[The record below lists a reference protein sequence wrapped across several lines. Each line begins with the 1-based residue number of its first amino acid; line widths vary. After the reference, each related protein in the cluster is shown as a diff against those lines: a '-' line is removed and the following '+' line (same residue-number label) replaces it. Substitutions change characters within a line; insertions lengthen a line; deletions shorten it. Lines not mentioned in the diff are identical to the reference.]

1 MVVVVTR
8 VSGDG
13 TTSGTGPSHH
23 MCHGAAQH
31 CSQHPHTHSPSPP
44 HSHVPCVA
52 PPSPPVPPVTCH
64 CPLLPCVP
72 THLLLCH
79 HHLLLVRVTT
89 VCCPADAEQR
99 TSPCPLYTG
108 TVQPWDPAVQ
118 YSALYRAPGPRR
130 QSALAVISSTT
141 SMPRSLRSASL
152 PSLW

>member
-1 MVVVVTR
+1 MVVVVVVVTR

-31 CSQHPHTHSPSPP
+31 CSQHPRLTLTHQHLHTHMSPVSPCHLSLP
-44 HSHVPCVA
+44 PA
-52 PPSPPVPPVTCH
+52 P
-64 CPLLPCVP
+64 LRA

-79 HHLLLVRVTT
+79 HHLLLVRVAT

-118 YSALYRAPGPRR
+118 YSPLYRAPGPRR

>member
-1 MVVVVTR
+1 MVTR

-31 CSQHPHTHSPSPP
+31 CSQHPHTHTSTS
-44 HSHVPCVA
+44 
-52 PPSPPVPPVTCH
+52 TLT
-64 CPLLPCVP
+64 CPLCGATLAPCPPCHLSLPP
-72 THLLLCH
+72 APLWSTHLLLCH
-79 HHLLLVRVTT
+79 HHLLLVRVAT

>member
-1 MVVVVTR
+1 MVVVTR

-44 HSHVPCVA
+44 HSHGTCVA